1 MGVVRIF
8 AANNND
14 FQLRWVFM
22 RLSLRKKISG
32 SAAVALIVVGLVV
45 AWLAYSAS
53 MGQMERSIHSQ
64 INGIS
69 GTFSQY
75 VSDWFAS
82 KGRALES
89 FPGDSLPEDYVS
101 HLNQVKRAADVDN
114 VFLGFEDGGLV
125 NAKQLVLPEGNND
138 PRIWSWYINAKKSPD
153 QTVVEDPSVA
163 SATGKNVVS
172 LGRVV
177 RDGNGQV
184 IGVIGADVVLDS
196 IVGQLRSIGLPGNGS
211 MFIAKRK
218 GTVFA
223 HSDQALLNAPLTSIA
238 PGFTA
243 DHLDQLIRSNELID
257 LLKIDGETYQ
267 MFAAEVPDSEL
278 VLVMMLNR
286 DALVAPVLTSLTQQL
301 LVILLL
307 VVISIVALNWLIGRL
322 FVPLHRVS
330 DALSEIASG
339 GGDLTRRL
347 PVTSNDEVASLAA
360 SFNQFVE
367 HMHDLVEHIRLQA
380 TELDENA
387 TATAGRASDSVREM
401 LHQREQID
409 SVTRAMSEMTNA
421 TGEIAHH
428 AENTANS
435 VHDVVSGAKDG
446 KRQVDVTTESINV
459 LAQKLEQAGGV
470 VGSLNERVQEINGI
484 LATIQAIAEQ
494 TNLLA
499 LNAAIEAARAG
510 DQGRGFAVVA
520 DEVRVLSQ
528 RTHASTEEIQ
538 GMISALH
545 DTSKDAVTIMDDS
558 RDLAAGSVDNAHHA
572 SQSLVTIN
580 DAVAAISAMAT
591 QIATAAEE
599 QSHVV
604 QEVMQNMQT
613 ISDVAERSLDEA
625 EQGQSRAKVLKE
637 HSEALTDKVSTFR
650 L

>member
-1 MGVVRIF
+1 
-8 AANNND
+8 
-14 FQLRWVFM
+14 M

-32 SAAVALIVVGLVV
+32 SAAVALIVVGSVV
-45 AWLAYSAS
+45 AWLAYSAA
-53 MGQMERSIHSQ
+53 MGQMESRIQSQ
-64 INGIS
+64 VQGIS
-69 GTFSQY
+69 NTFSQY
-75 VSDWFAS
+75 VSDWFIS

-89 FPGDSLPEDYVS
+89 FPGESLPASYIT

-125 NAKQLVLPEGNND
+125 NAKELVLPDDNND
-138 PRIWSWYINAKKSPD
+138 PRVWSWYIHAKERPN

-177 RDGNGQV
+177 NGADGQV
-184 IGVIGADVVLDS
+184 LGVIGADVVLDS
-196 IVGQLRSIGLPGNGS
+196 IVEQLRRINLPGNGS

-223 HSDQALLNAPLTSIA
+223 HSNQTLLNAELTSIA
-238 PGFTA
+238 PALTNSYIGKLLQGGDSIDLVDVEGEAFQVFA
-243 DHLDQLIRSNELID
+243 AQVPNSELI
-257 LLKIDGETYQ
+257 LL
-267 MFAAEVPDSEL
+267 
-278 VLVMMLNR
+278 MMLNR
-286 DALVAPVLTSLTQQL
+286 DALVAPVVGSLAQQL
-301 LVILLL
+301 MVILLL
-307 VVISIVALNWLIGRL
+307 VAISIVALNWLIARL
-322 FVPLHRVS
+322 FIPLHRVS
-330 DALSEIASG
+330 DALREIASG

-347 PVTSNDEVASLAA
+347 PETSKDEVGSLAH

-380 TELDENA
+380 TELDANA
-387 TATAGRASDSVREM
+387 TATAGRASGSVREM

-409 SVTRAMSEMTNA
+409 SVTGAMSEMTSA
-421 TGEIAHH
+421 IGEIAHH

-435 VHDVVSGAKDG
+435 VQEVVSSAGDG
-446 KRQVDVTTESINV
+446 KTQVDTTTDSINT
-459 LAQKLEQAGGV
+459 LAQKLEQAGDV
-470 VGSLNERVQEINGI
+470 VGSLNDRVQEINGI
-484 LATIQAIAEQ
+484 LATIQGIAEQ

-510 DQGRGFAVVA
+510 EQGRGFAVVA

-545 DTSKDAVTIMDDS
+545 DTSKNAVTIMASS
-558 RDLAAGSVDNAHHA
+558 RELAAGSVTNAQSA
-572 SQSLVTIN
+572 SKSLITIN
-580 DAVAAISAMAT
+580 DAVAVISAMAT
-591 QIATAAEE
+591 QIATAAEQ
-599 QSHVV
+599 QSHTV

-613 ISDVAERSLDEA
+613 ISDVAERSLGEA

-637 HSEALTDKVSTFR
+637 HSEALTDRVATFR

>member
-1 MGVVRIF
+1 
-8 AANNND
+8 
-14 FQLRWVFM
+14 M

-32 SAAVALIVVGLVV
+32 SAAVALIVVGSVV
-45 AWLAYSAS
+45 AWLAYSAAMS
-53 MGQMERSIHSQ
+53 QMENNIRSQ
-64 INGIS
+64 VKGIS

-75 VSDWFAS
+75 VSDWFSS

-89 FPGDSLPEDYVS
+89 FPGEALPEDYVT

-114 VFLGFEDGGLV
+114 VFLGFENGDLV
-125 NAKQLVLPEGNND
+125 NAKELVLPEGNND
-138 PRIWSWYINAKKSPD
+138 PRIWSWYIHAKEQPR

-177 RDGNGQV
+177 RDGGGQV

-196 IVGQLRSIGLPGNGS
+196 IVEQLRSISLPGNGS

-223 HSDQALLNAPLTSIA
+223 HSNQALLNAELDSISPELTT
-238 PGFTA
+238 GY
-243 DHLDQLIRSNELID
+243 LDQLLRGTDNIN
-257 LLKIDGETYQ
+257 LLEVEGETYQ
-267 MFAAEVPDSEL
+267 VFAAEVPKSEL

-286 DALVAPVLTSLTQQL
+286 DALVAPVHSSLTQQL
-301 LVILLL
+301 MVILLL

-330 DALSEIASG
+330 DALREIASG

-347 PVTSNDEVASLAA
+347 PEASNDEVGSLAH

-380 TELDENA
+380 TELDANA
-387 TATAGRASDSVREM
+387 TATAGRATGSVNEM

-421 TGEIAHH
+421 TGEIARH

-435 VHDVVSGAKDG
+435 VHEVVSSAGDG
-446 KRQVDVTTESINV
+446 KKQVDTTTDSINS

-484 LATIQAIAEQ
+484 LATIQGIAEQ

-510 DQGRGFAVVA
+510 EQGRGFAVVA

-545 DTSKDAVTIMDDS
+545 DTSKNAVTIMDDS
-558 RDLAAGSVDNAHHA
+558 RELAAGSVTNAHSA

-580 DAVAAISAMAT
+580 EAVATISAMAT
-591 QIATAAEE
+591 QIATAAEQ

-613 ISDVAERSLDEA
+613 ISDVAERSLGEA